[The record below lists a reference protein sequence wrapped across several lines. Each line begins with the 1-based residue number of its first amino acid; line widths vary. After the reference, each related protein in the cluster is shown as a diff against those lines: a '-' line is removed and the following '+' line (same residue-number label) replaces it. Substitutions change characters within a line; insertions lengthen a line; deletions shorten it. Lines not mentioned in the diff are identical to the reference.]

1 MSENG
6 QYRWRVFAIATVLA
20 ACLALVVVK
29 LVYLQ
34 VIQHDYYLALAKEE
48 HWRQEEIPA
57 ERGTILDANGH
68 PLATSVLYETLLA
81 DTSQISDPLKTAE
94 SLAPVIGEPV
104 AQLRDK
110 LSQPRSAA
118 TVLKEGL
125 PYEIGQNVRK
135 LALPGLYTL
144 PVPRRV
150 YPEGK
155 LAAQT
160 LGVVGADNRGL
171 SGIELALDDTL
182 GGKPGSILA
191 ERDTGGEAIALTIRE
206 YVLPERGRDVMLT
219 IDRFVQEV
227 AERELERGVESAKAK
242 GGSVVVMN
250 PRTGALLAVANRP
263 SFDPADP
270 NLFSEDKVPLYRNA
284 AACDMYEPGS
294 IFKIITMAAGLDSG
308 AVTVDHAYLNEGS
321 FSYAGGVVKNAI
333 SRPQGMETMTEIL
346 VRSSNIG
353 AAYVAVRTG
362 ADSFYQY
369 VREFGFGETTGVE
382 IPGESPGL
390 VKTPGT
396 DSWAEFDLATNAFGQ
411 GISVTPLQ
419 MAAAAAA
426 VANGGTLMKPQ
437 LIKAISGPNGFEEY
451 SPVVMRQVIRPT
463 TAKALTEMLVAAVD
477 AVDGGQPRQCH
488 VPGYRLAGK
497 TGTAEIPD
505 TTGYRQGA
513 TIASFVGF
521 GPADDPRFVILV
533 KLIEPQTSPWAE
545 AVASPVFREIAEQL
559 LAYYGVPPTE
569 APSASVGQ

>member
-1 MSENG
+1 MPENG
-6 QYRWRVFAIATVLA
+6 QYRWRVFAVATILV

-34 VIQHDYYLALAKEE
+34 VIQHERYLALAREE
-48 HWRQEEIPA
+48 HWRREEIPS
-57 ERGTILDANGH
+57 ERGTIFDANGH

-81 DTSQISDPLKTAE
+81 DTSQVKDPQRTAE
-94 SLAPVIGEPV
+94 LLAPVIGEPV
-104 AQLRDK
+104 AQLQDK
-110 LSQPRSAA
+110 LGQPRSAA

-125 PYEIGQNVRK
+125 SYEVGQKIRQLK
-135 LALPGLYTL
+135 LPEVYLL

-150 YPEGK
+150 YPEGS

-182 GGKPGSILA
+182 CGKPGAILA

-206 YVLPERGRDVMLT
+206 YVLPERGRDVVLT

-227 AERELERGVESAKAK
+227 AERELERGIARASAK
-242 GGSVVVMN
+242 GGSVVVMS
-250 PRTGALLAVANRP
+250 PRTGALLAIANRP

-270 NLFSEDKVPLYRNA
+270 NLFSEDRVPLYRNA
-284 AACDMYEPGS
+284 AVSDMYEPGS

-308 AVTVDHAYLNEGS
+308 AVTADHAYLNEGS
-321 FSYAGGVVKNAI
+321 FSYGGGVVRNAI

-362 ADSFYQY
+362 AEDFYRY
-369 VREFGFGETTGVE
+369 VRAFGFGQMAGVE

-390 VKTPGT
+390 VKAPG
-396 DSWAEFDLATNAFGQ
+396 DSNWAEFDLATNAFGQ

-419 MAAAAAA
+419 IAAAAGA

-437 LIKAISGPNGFEEY
+437 LVKGINGPDGFEEY
-451 SPVVMRQVIRPT
+451 SPVVVRQVISPK
-463 TAKALTEMLVAAVD
+463 TAKTLTEMLVAAVD
-477 AVDGGQPRQCH
+477 AVEGGQPRECH

-505 TTGYRQGA
+505 ASGYREGA

-521 GPADDPRFVILV
+521 GPAEDPRFVIVV

-545 AVASPVFREIAEQL
+545 AVASPVFREIAKQL
-559 LAYYGVPPTE
+559 LTYYGVPP
-569 APSASVGQ
+569 ADSAGAAAGQ

>member
-1 MSENG
+1 M
-6 QYRWRVFAIATVLA
+6 FAVATILV

-34 VIQHDYYLALAKEE
+34 VIQHERYLALAREE
-48 HWRQEEIPA
+48 HWRREEIPS
-57 ERGTILDANGH
+57 ERGTIFDANGH

-81 DTSQISDPLKTAE
+81 DTSQVKDPQRTAE
-94 SLAPVIGEPV
+94 LLAPVIGEPV
-104 AQLRDK
+104 AQLQDK
-110 LSQPRSAA
+110 LGQPRSAA

-125 PYEIGQNVRK
+125 SYEVGQKIRQLK
-135 LALPGLYTL
+135 LPEVYLL

-150 YPEGK
+150 YPEGS

-182 GGKPGSILA
+182 CGKPGAILA

-206 YVLPERGRDVMLT
+206 YVLPERGRDVVLT

-227 AERELERGVESAKAK
+227 AERELERGIARASAK
-242 GGSVVVMN
+242 GGSVVVMS
-250 PRTGALLAVANRP
+250 PRTGALLAIANRP

-270 NLFSEDKVPLYRNA
+270 NLFSEDRVPLYRNA
-284 AACDMYEPGS
+284 AVSDMYEPGS

-308 AVTVDHAYLNEGS
+308 AVTADHAYLNEGS
-321 FSYAGGVVKNAI
+321 FSYGGGVVRNAI

-362 ADSFYQY
+362 AEDFYRY
-369 VREFGFGETTGVE
+369 VRAFGFGQMAGVE

-390 VKTPGT
+390 VKAPG
-396 DSWAEFDLATNAFGQ
+396 DSNWAEFDLATNAFGQ

-419 MAAAAAA
+419 IAAAAGA

-437 LIKAISGPNGFEEY
+437 LVKGINGPDGFEEY
-451 SPVVMRQVIRPT
+451 SPVVVRQVISPK
-463 TAKALTEMLVAAVD
+463 TAKTLTEMLVAAVD
-477 AVDGGQPRQCH
+477 AVEGGQPRECH

-505 TTGYRQGA
+505 ASGYREGA

-521 GPADDPRFVILV
+521 GPAEDPRFVIVV

-545 AVASPVFREIAEQL
+545 AVASPVFREIAKQL
-559 LAYYGVPPTE
+559 LTYYGVPP
-569 APSASVGQ
+569 ADSAGAAAGQ